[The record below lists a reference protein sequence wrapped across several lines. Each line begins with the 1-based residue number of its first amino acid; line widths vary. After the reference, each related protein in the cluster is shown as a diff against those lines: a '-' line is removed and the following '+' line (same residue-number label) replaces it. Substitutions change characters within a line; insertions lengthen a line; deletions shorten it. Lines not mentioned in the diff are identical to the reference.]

1 MSSSSSLLTETNTS
15 TAGSKAMIV
24 GIALVVAGGLI
35 SICGVVISSTVLAT
49 SARRWVLAQQEPPSA
64 IVRRKVAQ
72 VKAATAAGADA
83 WQNGMTTTAQ
93 PQ

>member
-1 MSSSSSLLTETNTS
+1 MTGTNASS
-15 TAGSKAMIV
+15 AGSKAMLV
-24 GIALVVAGGLI
+24 GIALVAAGGLI
-35 SICGVVISSTVLAT
+35 SMCGVAISCTVLAA

-83 WQNGMTTTAQ
+83 WQNGMTTAAQ